1 MRIVLTG
8 VHGQVGW
15 ELASVLSGS
24 GTLIPCDRSRL
35 DLSAPTHIARCIDD
49 LRPDV
54 IINAAAYTAVDKA
67 ESEAALATAVNATA
81 PAALAEAACRHG
93 ALLIHYSTDYVFD
106 GRKPAPYV
114 EADETCP
121 LNAYGRS
128 KRQGEIAIRD
138 SGADHL
144 IFRTSWVFS
153 ARGGN
158 FLKTMLRLA
167 AEREQLRVVSDQIG
181 APTAA
186 RLLAACTARA
196 LSQTILERRE
206 GRFRSGLYHL
216 SASGHTSW
224 HGFASSIIAGARSR
238 GLRLKCRQIDAITT
252 AEYPLPAARPA
263 NSRLDCSRFVRH
275 FGLSLPDWQEDM
287 GLCLDEVVSGR

>member
-8 VHGQVGW
+8 AHGQVGW
-15 ELASVLSGS
+15 ELASALSGS

-35 DLSAPTHIARCIDD
+35 DLSAPQHIARCIDE

-67 ESEAALATAVNATA
+67 ESEKALATAVNAAA
-81 PAALAEAACRHG
+81 PAALADAARRHS

-121 LNAYGRS
+121 LNVYGRS
-128 KRQGEIAIRD
+128 KREGEIAIRD
-138 SGADHL
+138 SAADHL

-153 ARGGN
+153 ARGSN

-167 AEREQLRVVSDQIG
+167 AEREHLRVVSDQIG

-186 RLLAACTARA
+186 RLLATCTARA
-196 LSQTILERRE
+196 LSQAILERRE

-224 HGFASSIIAGARSR
+224 HGFASAIIAGARSR
-238 GLRLKCRQIDAITT
+238 GLRLKCREIEAITT

-263 NSRLDCSRFVRH
+263 NSRLDCSRFARH
-275 FGLSLPDWQEDM
+275 FGLPLPDWREGM
-287 GLCLDEVVSGR
+287 ALCLDEVMSGR

>member
-8 VHGQVGW
+8 ANGQVGW
-15 ELASVLSGS
+15 ELTSALSGS
-24 GTLIPCDRSRL
+24 ATLIACDRSRL
-35 DLSAPTHIARCIDD
+35 DLSSPEGIAETIDD

-67 ESEAALATAVNATA
+67 ESEEALAMTINAKA
-81 PAALAEAACRHG
+81 PAALAQAARRRN

-106 GRKPAPYV
+106 GGKPAPYV
-114 EADETCP
+114 EADETSP
-121 LNAYGRS
+121 LNVYGRS
-128 KRQGEIAIRD
+128 KRAGEIAIRD
-138 SGADHL
+138 SGADYL
-144 IFRTSWVFS
+144 IFRTSWVYS
-153 ARGGN
+153 ARGNN

-167 AEREQLRVVSDQIG
+167 AEREQLRVVSDQTG

-186 RLLAACTARA
+186 RLLAACTARSLLQA
-196 LSQTILERRE
+196 ARERHD

-216 SASGHTSW
+216 SASGQTSW
-224 HGFASSIIAGARSR
+224 HGFASAIIAGARRR

-263 NSRLDCSRFVRH
+263 NSRLDCSRYSGR
-275 FGLSLPDWQEDM
+275 FGQSLPDWEQDM
-287 GLCLDEVVSGR
+287 ALCLDEFISRR